1 MAEQASAPEEPWSTD
16 MNPRLRDF
24 CRDRV
29 YQTWVDTIRSRN
41 GELQTNF
48 VGPFLGFGPKIPV
61 ALLPLLMRRIPL
73 QAVLGR
79 DLNMVTVILTP
90 ARNRIVFLAG
100 ERFDGDKYA
109 EMIRLDDHLSTEFCT
124 AFCRMLHVGEDRA
137 AFDAITDELRSQ
149 GLERFAPGMIKVAD
163 LSFFQS
169 FMELWE
175 LRGNVPLPVYIR
187 AAFGVAREVI
197 ESRSLYF
204 YPSVPLDRLLRLLR
218 SVI

>member
-1 MAEQASAPEEPWSTD
+1 MAESAPVQDEPWSTE
-16 MNPRLRDF
+16 MSPRLRAF

-61 ALLPLLMRRIPL
+61 ALLPILMQRLPL

-79 DLNMVTVILTP
+79 DLNMITVVLTP
-90 ARNRIVFLAG
+90 AHNRIVFLAA
-100 ERFDGDKYA
+100 ERFDGSTYA
-109 EMIRLDDHLSTEFCT
+109 EMIRLDDHLSAEFCT
-124 AFCRMLHVGEDRA
+124 AFCRMLQVGEDHA

-163 LSFFQS
+163 LGFFESFL
-169 FMELWE
+169 ELWE
-175 LRGNVPLPVYIR
+175 LRGNVPMPVYIR
-187 AAFGVAREVI
+187 AAIGVAREVI

-218 SVI
+218 AAI